1 MTTLTRADRVTWDLS
16 EGAAHYRVQLRD
28 QNGVMLNEVTNV
40 VETFIDGLTLAS
52 DPSHDGTLRRV
63 QIWAIDS
70 VGRESSPGT
79 LANITVSMNPSQ
91 PGNIQ
96 IEPIP
101 E

>member
-1 MTTLTRADRVTWDLS
+1 MSILTRTDRVTWDPS
-16 EGAAHYRVQLRD
+16 EGATHYRVQLQD

-40 VETFIDGLTLAS
+40 AEAFVDGLTLAS

-63 QIWAIDS
+63 QVWAIDS
-70 VGRESSPGT
+70 VGRESGPGT
-79 LANITVSMNPSQ
+79 LANITVSMDPSQ